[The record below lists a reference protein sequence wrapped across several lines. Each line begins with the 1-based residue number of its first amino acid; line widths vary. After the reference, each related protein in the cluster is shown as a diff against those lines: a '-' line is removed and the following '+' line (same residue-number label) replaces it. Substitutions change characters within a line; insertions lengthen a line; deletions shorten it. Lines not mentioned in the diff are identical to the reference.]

1 MNDLRVEIR
10 SLQGEFGT
18 DLTFQKLSQE
28 YLESVDAT
36 EFHYLRV
43 ISLAAE
49 IRQFLAAK
57 ANEAQ
62 HVVQS
67 SEDRLSDEFYRVNSD
82 IVKDAAPSSSDSDC
96 DMDSNHR
103 RSFNSPRQHELR
115 LSSHL
120 SFTV

>member
-1 MNDLRVEIR
+1 MEFNLNDLRVEIR

-18 DLTFQKLSQE
+18 DLTFQKLSQD

-43 ISLAAE
+43 ISLATE
-49 IRQFLAAK
+49 IKQFLADK
-57 ANEAQ
+57 ANEPADL
-62 HVVQS
+62 S
-67 SEDRLSDEFYRVNSD
+67 DSGLSDEFYRVNSD

-96 DMDSNHR
+96 DMDSR